1 MQLFT
6 HLLSSYLQGIW
17 DFFSALPRGR
27 SRPNALKHSG
37 NGLPPL
43 GEGMGRGF
51 QWTPAPWGGPGRGFQ
66 QGLLLPLNHLL
77 AIADIDAGRQRV
89 PVLRHLDA
97 LQRVDALLA
106 GGHVGVYGAYAVGGG
121 LYD

>member
-1 MQLFT
+1 MPTPQAATQTELL
-6 HLLSSYLQGIW
+6 HLIIYIPRVE
-17 DFFSALPRGR
+17 ALDASTLGHEIAT
-27 SRPNALKHSG
+27 STELAKA
-37 NGLPPL
+37 PP
-43 GEGMGRGF
+43 
-51 QWTPAPWGGPGRGFQ
+51 
-66 QGLLLPLNHLL
+66 LPLNHLL

-106 GGHVGVYGAYAVGGG
+106 GGHIGVYGTDAVGGG